1 MLEIKTGKK
10 EYYDEEAQA
19 FVSLYEGPVFQL
31 EHSLL
36 SLSKWEAK
44 YKKPFLSGKDDKSQ
58 EELLDYFKM
67 MVVEGNPDDLIKNL
81 TSENLIEIGKYISED
96 KQTATWFSDNDA
108 DNAPSREV
116 ITAEILYYVLFS
128 NRIDKECENWNL
140 NRLLTLFRI
149 FSEKAKE
156 NDPSNKKKMS
166 QREIMNRNR
175 ALNEARKK
183 KFKTKG

>member
-1 MLEIKTGKK
+1 MLEIKTGKQ
-10 EYYDEEAQA
+10 EAYNEVKGE
-19 FVSLYEGPVFQL
+19 FTSIYVGPTFKL

-67 MVVEGNPDDLIKNL
+67 MVVEGDPDDLIPNL
-81 TSENLIEIGKYISED
+81 TNENLIEIGNYISED
-96 KQTATWFSDNDA
+96 KQTATWFSDDETSQKA
-108 DNAPSREV
+108 SKEV
-116 ITAEILYYVLFS
+116 ITSEILYYVMFS

-140 NRLLTLFRI
+140 NRLLTLFRV
-149 FSEKAKE
+149 FNEKAKE

-166 QREIMNRNR
+166 KQELLRRNR
-175 ALNEARKK
+175 TLNEARKK